1 MKKHFA
7 LAVLLAAA
15 PFAASAGELSYT
27 FVEAGYAQTD
37 IDDLGDGDGFG
48 INGSLELNDMFHV
61 FGGYSQQQ
69 QDESGVEV
77 DLDQFRIGLGYN
89 HAASDRTDILLRV
102 AYERA
107 EFDVGMDNVSVDAS
121 ADGYSLEV
129 GARSM
134 LTENLEVSVMGGYTD
149 AGNAEV
155 EGFSVDLD
163 ESEDDELYARIGA
176 QVKFNPTWG
185 LVGEGRFSENAQQL
199 FVGVRATF

>member
-27 FVEAGYAQTD
+27 FVEAGYARTD

-48 INGSLELNDMFHV
+48 VNGSLALNDMFHV

-69 QDESGVEV
+69 QEESGVEV

-107 EFDVGMDNVSVDAS
+107 ESDVGIVDVGTINGE

-149 AGNAEV
+149 VINAGRLGSRVLSASSLSSDDVYNLKGEKLGSIK
-155 EGFSVDLD
+155 ELMLD
-163 ESEDDELYARIGA
+163 IDTG
-176 QVKFNPTWG
+176 K
-185 LVGEGRFSENAQQL
+185 
-199 FVGVRATF
+199 VR